1 MKIITNFSLLI
12 SLVIILFIV
21 TNTDA
26 RPIKRSQLSVYELN
40 FKNQNIKSKNKF
52 SLKKTKLDKIKLK
65 NLKKIKDKKKK

>member
-12 SLVIILFIV
+12 PLVILFVV

-26 RPIKRSQLSVYELN
+26 RPIKRSQLSVYELI

-52 SLKKTKLDKIKLK
+52 SLKKSKLDKIKLK
-65 NLKKIKDKKKK
+65 KIKNIKDKKKK